1 MKNKKRMIKTAVIL
15 VTLAVV
21 LHGVHFLIFKD
32 FHHIMLYLLGDI
44 AFIPLDVL
52 IVTIVIDQ
60 LLEKRE
66 RTERVKK
73 LNMLVGLFYQELGL
87 ILLKSFS
94 HVDPESADL
103 QSSCKINHNWKPEH
117 FKKALQHIHQMNKK
131 IEIEKVD
138 IPALTATLK
147 EQKSLLINLIANP
160 ALLEHETFSE
170 LLMSVSHLLE
180 ELQLREKMQKK
191 NPSYDNMDHIQID
204 IERVYGHLLVQWLHY
219 VEHLKSDYPFLYS
232 TAIATNPIYDVE
244 DLLVLE

>member
-1 MKNKKRMIKTAVIL
+1 MKNKKRLIKIAIILIALAVI
-15 VTLAVV
+15 

-32 FHHIMLYLLGDI
+32 LHHIMLYLLGDI

-60 LLEKRE
+60 LLDKRE
-66 RTERVKK
+66 REDRVKK
-73 LNMLVGLFYQELGL
+73 LNMLVGLFYQEMGL

-94 HVDPESADL
+94 HLDAEYAGL
-103 QSSCKINHNWKPEH
+103 KSSCKISHNWKAED
-117 FKKALQHIHQMNKK
+117 FKKALQHVSKMDKK
-131 IEIEKVD
+131 IEVTRLD
-138 IPALTATLK
+138 IPALTETLK
-147 EQKSLLINLIANP
+147 NQKTLLINLIANP

-219 VEHLKSDYPFLYS
+219 VEHLKNDYPFLYS
-232 TAIATNPIYDVE
+232 TAIMTNPIYDVD
-244 DLLVLE
+244 DLLILQ

>member
-15 VTLAVV
+15 ITLAVI

-52 IVTIVIDQ
+52 IVTVVIDQ

-66 RTERVKK
+66 RNERVKK
-73 LNMLVGLFYQELGL
+73 LNMLVGLFYQEMGL

-94 HVDPESADL
+94 YIDPERSNLKA
-103 QSSCKINHNWKPEH
+103 SCKINQNWKTED
-117 FKKALQHIHQMNKK
+117 FKTAHQHVQKMSKTV
-131 IEIEKVD
+131 EIERVD
-138 IPALTATLK
+138 IPALTETLK
-147 EQKSLLINLIANP
+147 AQKSLLINLIANP

-180 ELQLREKMQKK
+180 ELQLREKIQKK
-191 NPSYDNMDHIQID
+191 SPSYNNIEHIQLD

-219 VEHLKSDYPFLYS
+219 VEHLRNDYPFLYA
-232 TAIATNPIYDVE
+232 TAIATNPIYDVD